1 MGKALNSWTRALLA
15 GALALAVGQPAGARK
30 GKGPADLW
38 EVLSQMNEA
47 AKRLKTVS
55 ANLEYTKV
63 TVLVNDKSTETGQIL
78 YRKSKNPEIRIDVQK
93 PDRKVILFKKNK
105 AEIYLPKINQIQ
117 EYDLEQKSGLVQ
129 QFLLLGFGQET
140 GELKK
145 SYRVKYLKEEDLE
158 GDTTALL
165 ELLPRKENIAT
176 QLAKIQIWISEES
189 WLPVQQEFFESDGDY
204 FIAHYTGVKVNRA
217 LPGSGFDLNPAPG
230 AKRVKMN

>member
-1 MGKALNSWTRALLA
+1 MRKALNSWTRALLA

>member
-1 MGKALNSWTRALLA
+1 MRKAFNSWTRALLVS
-15 GALALAVGQPAGARK
+15 ALALAVAQPAGARR
-30 GKGPADLW
+30 GKVPADLS

-55 ANLEYTKV
+55 ANLQYTKV

-78 YRKSKNPEIRIDVQK
+78 FRKSKTPEIRIDIQK
-93 PDRKVILFKKNK
+93 PDRKIILFKKNK
-105 AEIYLPKINQIQ
+105 AEIYLPKINQVQ

-145 SYRVKYLKEEDLE
+145 SYQVKYIKEEDLE
-158 GDTTALL
+158 GDTTVLL
-165 ELLPRKENIAT
+165 ELLPRKESIAT

-189 WLPVQQEFFESDGDY
+189 WLPVQQKFFESDGDY
-204 FIAHYTGVKVNRA
+204 LVALYTAVKVNRA
-217 LPGSGFDLNPAPG
+217 LPASTFDLSPAPG

>member
-1 MGKALNSWTRALLA
+1 MRSTSNSWTRALLA
-15 GALALAVGQPAGARK
+15 SVLALAAAQPVGARK
-30 GKGPADLW
+30 GKAPADLA
-38 EVLSQMNEA
+38 EVLTQMNEA
-47 AKRLKTVS
+47 AKRRTTVS

-78 YRKSKNPEIRIDVQK
+78 YHKTKNPEIRIDFQK
-93 PDRKVILFKKNK
+93 PDRKVILFRKSK
-105 AEIYLPKINQIQ
+105 AEIYFPKINQIQ

-145 SYRVKYLKEEDLE
+145 SYGVRFLKEEDLE

-165 ELLPRKENIAT
+165 ELLPRKESIAS
-176 QLAKIQIWISEES
+176 QLVKIQLWISEES
-189 WLPVQQEFFESDGDY
+189 WLPVQQKFFESDGDY
-204 FIAHYTGVKVNRA
+204 LVARYTGVRVNRA
-217 LPGSGFDLNPAPG
+217 LPRSAFDLEPAPG